1 MGVNYINWAGYAGS
15 HIVKIFVLEDV
26 WKIKELTKK
35 KHDLRWEFLYF
46 LILRDDTLSIK
57 SCFFKCNNK
66 QLMLISFYA
75 MINIFPLIQLD
86 LGGLRPRS
94 KLGVVK

>member
-35 KHDLRWEFLYF
+35 NMTWGEN
-46 LILRDDTLSIK
+46 
-57 SCFFKCNNK
+57 FF
-66 QLMLISFYA
+66 ISW
-75 MINIFPLIQLD
+75 
-86 LGGLRPRS
+86 S
-94 KLGVVK
+94 